1 MKTISKLSLITLIIA
16 LLIVVIST
24 GLTSCSSSTGSPG
37 TKDTVIAFNSND
49 IVGGI
54 FKPTATIAGKTYS
67 QWASTWW
74 QWAMGIPATGNGQ
87 IFNPLLDTTGSLTS
101 MGNRGSSMFFLA
113 GLVSTPDPG
122 KNIIRTVT
130 IPHTHAIF
138 FPIGAMLQDP
148 FISGTSNTD
157 VMHANLTDFIGNR
170 IGDVNIKLD
179 GVGILTINT
188 RNTYKFSNS
197 EAFNYTIPDNNIYT
211 YIGKGVNAGIVTPA
225 FADGFYVMLGPL
237 APGPHDLTFNAVIRN
252 IVRSV
257 TYKITSN

>member
-24 GLTSCSSSTGSPG
+24 GLTSCSSSADTG
-37 TKDTVIAFNSND
+37 TKDSVIAFNSND

-54 FKPTATIAGKTYS
+54 FKPSAVIAGKTYKE
-67 QWASTWW
+67 WAITWW
-74 QWAMGIPATGNGQ
+74 QWVMAIPATSNGQ
-87 IFNPLLDTTGSLTS
+87 IYNPLLDTTGLQASF
-101 MGNRGSSMFFLA
+101 GNRGSSMFFLA
-113 GLVSTPDPG
+113 GLVTTPNAK

-138 FPIGAMLQDP
+138 LPVGAMLQDP
-148 FISGTSNTD
+148 YISGTSSTD
-157 VMHANLTDFIGNR
+157 VMHANLADFIGNK

-179 GVGILTINT
+179 GVPIFTINT
-188 RNTYKFSNS
+188 RNAYRVANS
-197 EAFNYTIPDNNIYT
+197 EAFSYTIANNNIYT

-237 APGPHDLTFNAVIRN
+237 VPGPHDLILNAFIDGEVKN
-252 IVRSV
+252 L